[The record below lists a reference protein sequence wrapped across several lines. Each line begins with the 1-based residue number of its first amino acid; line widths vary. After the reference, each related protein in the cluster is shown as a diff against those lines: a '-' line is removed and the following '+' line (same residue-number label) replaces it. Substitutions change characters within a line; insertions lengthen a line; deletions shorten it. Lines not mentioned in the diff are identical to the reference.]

1 MTITNVQSERR
12 RGPRPRRVP
21 ERTCVA
27 CRTARPKR
35 ELIRLVRTSDG
46 PVELDAS
53 GKKSGRGAYL
63 CRYGECWDEGV
74 GKRAL
79 DRALKTQITPEN
91 RQALANFAAQLPTTP
106 PPEGRE
112 N

>member
-1 MTITNVQSERR
+1 VTITKPQVDRR

-35 ELIRLVRTSDG
+35 ELIRLVRTPAG

-63 CRYGECWDEGV
+63 CRYGQCWETGLER
-74 GKRAL
+74 RAL
-79 DRALKTQITPEN
+79 ERALKTQITPEN
-91 RQALANFAAQLPTTP
+91 REALASFAAQLPKTP

-112 N
+112 T